1 MTDQAM
7 EKMPGALMMKVLYIC
22 SAMATR
28 TGMQGV
34 AATDTR
40 ATGAKPATVSE
51 RVNNSTNTRRHAVPT
66 PALACGKCVVVQVCR
81 STPKCDH
88 VQPSVITC
96 AHAPGYRS
104 WSMPLTART

>member
-1 MTDQAM
+1 MIWIFCRVRSSRNFLMTDQAM

-51 RVNNSTNTRRHAVPT
+51 RVNNSTDT
-66 PALACGKCVVVQVCR
+66 
-81 STPKCDH
+81 
-88 VQPSVITC
+88 
-96 AHAPGYRS
+96 
-104 WSMPLTART
+104 